1 MTPNETAF
9 QEGEVARM
17 DVYEE
22 TADVRKE
29 AFVRE
34 EVHVQKVVDQETVTL
49 EEKIRREELN
59 VDTEGNPQVG
69 QANQRAAKRI

>member
-1 MTPNETAF
+1 M
-9 QEGEVARM
+9 ARA

-34 EVHVQKVVDQETVTL
+34 EVHVKKVVDQETVTL